1 METNRSPRETHVW
14 ISRHLEPVSGQPVIH
29 QVCQA
34 CGRCFVDESSTGKRY
49 AVHASVSV
57 FHRLSDEVTARWLS
71 EKCPG
76 ERLMAD
82 EADRR
87 TRFLSGGLFRSAVHE
102 KANDGRD
109 SGSPPNR
116 KNS

>member
-14 ISRHLEPVSGQPVIH
+14 ISRHLEPVPGQPVIH

-87 TRFLSGGLFRSAVHE
+87 TRYLSGGLFRSAVHE
-102 KANDGRD
+102 KANEGRD

-116 KNS
+116 RIR